1 MSIKPTHL
9 IIRYLAHFYIAE
21 ALLYSDKLN
30 ESIDHLNLNTRL
42 DSESDLSFSIV
53 QNEPSVEASS
63 TSADGMISA
72 STEERPKS
80 RVQDLYKTWYLHIVL
95 IPMIIISVK
104 DKKSASSANKWYP
117 KDLSSAKAVAFYNMS
132 VIHAVR
138 GEIDLAYRNFNL
150 VRFQCFSKA
159 SSSSQKSIQSLFQ
172 SVNLFEKQP
181 AYTYFMKLYLDLLDG
196 YRQSIQV
203 VLKEN
208 FGHVTTSHNLYKS
221 IQAMAAAAAAAAAS
235 STQKQMNPIQQLQ
248 QHLQQQQ
255 QLQQQL
261 HLQQQQQLQQL
272 QQYQSNQ
279 APSQVAAAALSHQ
292 QLQLQQLQLQQ
303 LQHQLQQQQN
313 LNNNGANLFSSLAAA
328 AAATTSN
335 GNSSNASQS
344 LSNNSP
350 FQGAP
355 NQPLLQLQ
363 QQQQQTPQTPS
374 LRGFIKLILNTI
386 CLVKWYLFLNLSL
399 AIYGELN

>member
-9 IIRYLAHFYIAE
+9 TIRYLAHFYIAE

-63 TSADGMISA
+63 TSADGVISA

-221 IQAMAAAAAAAAAS
+221 IQAMAAAAAS

-279 APSQVAAAALSHQ
+279 APSQVAAAALSQQ

-303 LQHQLQQQQN
+303 LQHQLQQHQN

-363 QQQQQTPQTPS
+363 QQQQQTPP
-374 LRGFIKLILNTI
+374 
-386 CLVKWYLFLNLSL
+386 FLAPNRIS
-399 AIYGELN
+399 